1 MAGAPRYKVYTAD
14 GEYVATCKF
23 AEDAAAVVA
32 SYEGGTI
39 RDGHRKVVW
48 HEGDESDTAGNSYD
62 AVAQT
67 IYRRVGVRS
76 SVDPRPGIQP

>member
-1 MAGAPRYKVYTAD
+1 MARSPRYKVYSAE
-14 GEYVATCKF
+14 GEYIAACKF
-23 AEDAAAVVA
+23 AEDAAAIVA

-48 HEGDESDTAGNSYD
+48 HEGHEAETAGNSYD

-67 IYRRVGVRS
+67 VYERVGS
-76 SVDPRPGIQP
+76 RP

>member
-1 MAGAPRYKVYTAD
+1 MAGAPRYKVYNAE
-14 GEYVATCKF
+14 GEYVAACKF

-39 RDGHRKVVW
+39 RDGHRKIVW
-48 HEGDESDTAGNSYD
+48 REGSETETAGNSYD

-67 IYRRVGVRS
+67 IYTRN
-76 SVDPRPGIQP
+76 